1 MAKSSRFNTEFRCEY
16 GVIEPLT
23 PMVRRVVAP
32 NPGPFTFKDC
42 IAKISRKNG
51 SRGSILQQLLGNVC
65 QNRSVSFTDW
75 VLDQHERD
83 AEEQGGEDE

>member
-1 MAKSSRFNTEFRCEY
+1 MPLPHNDFDFILNQIKP
-16 GVIEPLT
+16 EPIQPEPIQMEL
-23 PMVRRVVAP
+23 PF
-32 NPGPFTFKDC
+32 PGPFTFKDC

-75 VLDQHERD
+75 VLDQQERET
-83 AEEQGGEDE
+83 EEQGEPNV